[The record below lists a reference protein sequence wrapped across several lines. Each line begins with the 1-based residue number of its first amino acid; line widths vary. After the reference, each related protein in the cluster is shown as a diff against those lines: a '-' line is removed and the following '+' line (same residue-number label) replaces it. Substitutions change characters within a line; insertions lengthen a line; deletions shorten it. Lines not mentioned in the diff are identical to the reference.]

1 MTRRRLSF
9 FVLALGLTASL
20 GIGIAPA
27 QAAPSLGSGLV
38 RIDAGW
44 ATIQKLPSGKRVL
57 TLDKNASG
65 QWLGEIGRSRTL
77 AIREIDDRNLVQ
89 AWDALGHG
97 SGVGVAS
104 ALTWNSG
111 KDHKF
116 VRLADPVLTPSG
128 QLRFVLK
135 QSKNLSTSKL
145 PTRLK
150 KVGVN
155 ITRAPLRQN
164 RSFPIVNTFH
174 FTSSVALTTTVP
186 SAAEASIVF
195 SSDKSECFSSTLTTA
210 APDYIPVGNCGPDL
224 TFNGYDVTLTPATIE
239 QDGDVYFKIVTTV
252 TTTTTNT
259 ANQPWTF
266 TVKMQDFNYSGYAAS
281 WTYTGKS

>member
-1 MTRRRLSF
+1 MYRLRISF
-9 FVLALGLTASL
+9 FVLALGLIASV
-20 GIGIAPA
+20 GIGGAPA
-27 QAAPSLGSGLV
+27 QAAPSLGTGLV
-38 RIDAGW
+38 RIDADW
-44 ATIQKLPSGKRVL
+44 ATVQTLSNGKRVL

-65 QWLGEIGRSRTL
+65 QWLGGIGRSRRL
-77 AIREIDDRNLVQ
+77 AIRDVDDRNLVQ
-89 AWDALGHG
+89 AWNALGHG
-97 SGVGVAS
+97 AGVGVAS

-128 QLRFVLK
+128 QLRFVIK
-135 QSKNLSTSKL
+135 QSENLSASKL

-174 FTSSVALTTTVP
+174 FTGSVALTTTVP
-186 SAAEASIVF
+186 RAAEASLVF
-195 SSDKSECFSSTLTTA
+195 SSDNTECFSSTLTTA
-210 APDYIPVGNCGPDL
+210 SPDYTPVGVCGPDL
-224 TFNGYDVTLTPATIE
+224 SFNGYYVTLTPATTE
-239 QDGDVYFKIVTTV
+239 QDGDVYFKITTTV
-252 TTTTTNT
+252 RTQTTNGENST
-259 ANQPWTF
+259 W